1 MPELVLVVD
10 ADPEVH
16 RLTRSLL
23 EEAGYTCQT
32 ADTAIDALTYLK
44 HGRAPALA
52 ILDLRIPDLPGTK
65 LALRIHEQRPEMPVL
80 FISVRAG
87 DLVSTEHLA
96 SLRWEFLQ
104 KPVTRETLLPAIERL
119 LSGTEAIS
127 SD

>member
-1 MPELVLVVD
+1 MPSLILVVD
-10 ADPEVH
+10 PDPEAH
-16 RLTRSLL
+16 RATRSIL

-52 ILDLRIPDLPGTK
+52 ILDLRIHDLPGTK
-65 LALRIHEQRPEMPVL
+65 LALRIHEQRPGTPVL
-80 FISVRAG
+80 FISGRAG
-87 DLVSTEHLA
+87 DLVDPERLA
-96 SLRWEFLQ
+96 SLRWELLQ

-119 LSGTEAIS
+119 LSGTEATS